1 MKNKG
6 YAISAIIYPLLLV
19 CLALILSIIYN
30 LSGKY
35 ELLSN
40 IKKNLFAE
48 DESIS
53 YPAVIGDI
61 TYDATINETSY
72 AAILGET
79 TVDATASTSTYDA
92 KGTNHNQTCNRGLTI
107 NSKAYVSAQG
117 VQLYN
122 CSCSAGHSHIG
133 NSVYCGGGC
142 DTVTGTTT
150 TYSCP
155 NGGTLSGKKC
165 IVTTYNCPNGGT
177 LNGTTCKTQGYTCP
191 NGGTLDGTTC
201 KTQEYT
207 CPNGG
212 TLNGTS
218 CVKQGYTCPNGGT
231 LNGTTCILKNQ
242 TFKDAILSNNSL
254 IQKEPT
260 LTATSS
266 ESGDESGL
274 YYSTDTNSGNPTYY
288 FRGNV
293 NNYVSFAGYTW
304 RIIRINEDGTI
315 RMIMTEGINNN
326 TGYAYVNQNAD
337 NYLAS
342 YYTNSDAK
350 KELESWY
357 NNKLINYDAYI
368 SQEEYCEAARVRN
381 DTSHA
386 EKLNNVT
393 LSLIGSYNPTFKCEN
408 DANNYGIVKSKI
420 GLITTDE
427 VIYAGG
433 YADKINLDY
442 YLNMSTTKHILTMSP
457 AGLRT
462 ASNIYDIWFVRN
474 WNILYSG
481 WSNQNGVLAATLSN
495 DKSTYFISSLVP
507 VINIYSTLKVSGTG
521 TKENPYTI
529 VENTKNNYLVSNKD
543 SKVLT
548 FTETSGSTRD
558 FYKSTNES
566 SLAGICTIY
575 FDNIKSTAYGPL
587 FVSTTETG
595 TNYYT
600 SNASLGTVKGNY
612 SFKYKGINWYVSA
625 GSFWYKNS
633 DASVTYTTLN
643 DINKLK
649 NITQFSSEVDCAK
662 AIIDLANKN

>member
-1 MKNKG
+1 MKNRG

-40 IKKNLFAE
+40 IKKNLFDE
-48 DESIS
+48 EESIS
-53 YPAVIGDI
+53 YPATLSDV

-72 AAILGET
+72 
-79 TVDATASTSTYDA
+79 DATINETS
-92 KGTNHNQTCNRGLTI
+92 
-107 NSKAYVSAQG
+107 
-117 VQLYN
+117 YN
-122 CSCSAGHSHIG
+122 ATSSNKRSCKSCSIVTLGNKGVCCTNNCTVQVTNGDSNYHIGYCSDGHSLV
-133 NSVYCGGGC
+133 NSVCGYGVTIGQTVEYDCTTTKVYSCPSGG
-142 DTVTGTTT
+142 TLSGTTCITQEYSCPSGGTLSGT
-150 TYSCP
+150 TCTTQEYICP
-155 NGGTLSGKKC
+155 NGGTLSG
-165 IVTTYNCPNGGT
+165 
-177 LNGTTCKTQGYTCP
+177 TTCTK
-191 NGGTLDGTTC
+191 
-201 KTQEYT
+201 QEYT
-207 CPNGG
+207 CPDGG
-212 TLNGTS
+212 ILS
-218 CVKQGYTCPNGGT
+218 
-231 LNGTTCILKNQ
+231 GTTCIFKNQ
-242 TFKDAILSNNSL
+242 TFKDAIFSNNSL

-260 LTATSS
+260 LTTTSS
-266 ESGDESGL
+266 EAGDESGL

-304 RIIRINEDGTI
+304 KIIRINEDGTI
-315 RMIMTEGINNN
+315 RMIMTEGINDN
-326 TGYAYVNQNAD
+326 TGYAYVNENAD

-357 NNKLINYDAYI
+357 NNKLINYDTYI

-381 DTSHA
+381 DSYHA
-386 EKLNNVT
+386 EKLNDAT
-393 LSLIGSYNPTFKCEN
+393 LTLADSYNPTFKCEN

-420 GLITTDE
+420 GLITVDE
-427 VIYAGG
+427 VMYAGG
-433 YADKINLDY
+433 YENKSNLDY

-457 AGLRT
+457 AGFRT
-462 ASNIYDIWFVRN
+462 GANIYDIWYIKIWDMIN
-474 WNILYSG
+474 LKYNSL
-481 WSNQNGVLAATLSN
+481 NGNLGSTLSN
-495 DKSTYFISSLVP
+495 ETNTQWISSLVP
-507 VINIYSTLKVSGTG
+507 VINIYSTLKVSGIG

-529 VENTKNNYLVSNKD
+529 VENTENNYLVSNKD

-548 FTETSGSTRD
+548 FTDTSGSTRD

-566 SLAGICTIY
+566 ALAGICTIY
-575 FDNIKSTAYGPL
+575 FDSITSTAYGPL
-587 FVSTTETG
+587 FVSTAETG

-600 SNASLGTVKGNY
+600 SDSSLGTVKGNY
-612 SFKYKGINWYVSA
+612 SFKYKGINWYVST

-649 NITQFSSEVDCAK
+649 NITQFSSEIDCAK

>member
-1 MKNKG
+1 MKNRG

-40 IKKNLFAE
+40 MKKNLFE
-48 DESIS
+48 EEETIS
-53 YPAVIGDI
+53 YPAVVGDI
-61 TYDATINETSY
+61 TSDASLKDNSYDATY
-72 AAILGET
+72 GET
-79 TVDATASTSTYDA
+79 TTDAKASTSTYNA
-92 KGTNHNQTCNRGLTI
+92 TGTKHNKTCDRQLTI
-107 NSKAYVSAQG
+107 TSTAYVTAQG

-122 CSCSAGHSHIG
+122 CSCSAGHSHVG

-155 NGGTLSGKKC
+155 NGGTLSGTTC
-165 IVTTYNCPNGGT
+165 TVTTY
-177 LNGTTCKTQGYTCP
+177 TCDE
-191 NGGTLDGTTC
+191 GTLDGTTC
-201 KTQEYT
+201 K
-207 CPNGG
+207 
-212 TLNGTS
+212 
-218 CVKQGYTCPNGGT
+218 KQGYTCPNGGT
-231 LNGTTCILKNQ
+231 LNGTKCVKKEYTCDEGTLDGTKCVKKGYTCPKGGILNGTTCILKNQ
-242 TFKDAILSNNSL
+242 TLKDAIFSNNSI

-260 LTATSS
+260 LTTTSS
-266 ESGDESGL
+266 EAGDESGL
-274 YYSTDTNSGNPTYY
+274 YYSTNTNSGNPTYY

-304 RIIRINEDGTI
+304 RIIRINEDGTV
-315 RMIMTEGINNN
+315 RMIMTEGINDN
-326 TGYAYVNQNAD
+326 TGYAYVNDNAD
-337 NYLAS
+337 NYLSS

-350 KELESWY
+350 KELDSWY

-368 SQEEYCEAARVRN
+368 SQEEYCEAAKVRN
-381 DTSHA
+381 DTYHS

-420 GLITTDE
+420 GLITVDE
-427 VIYAGG
+427 AIYAGG
-433 YADKINLDY
+433 YADKVNLDY

-457 AGLRT
+457 VGLRT
-462 ASNIYDIWFVRN
+462 SSNIYDIWFIRN
-474 WNILYSG
+474 WNLLYSG
-481 WSNQNGVLAATLSN
+481 WSDQNGYLSATLSN
-495 DKSTYFISSLVP
+495 DKSKYYISSLVP
-507 VINIYSTLKVSGTG
+507 VINIYSTLKVTGTG

-529 VENTKNNYLVSNKD
+529 VESNKNSYLVSNKD

-548 FTETSGSTRD
+548 FTEESGKTRD
-558 FYKSTNES
+558 FYKSTDES

-587 FVSTTETG
+587 FVSTSETG

-600 SNASLGTVKGNY
+600 SDTSLGTVKGNY

-633 DASVTYTTLN
+633 DANITYTNLN

-649 NITQFSSEVDCAK
+649 NVTQFSSEIDCAK

>member
-1 MKNKG
+1 MKNRG

-40 IKKNLFAE
+40 IKKNLFE
-48 DESIS
+48 EEETIS
-53 YPAVIGDI
+53 YPAVVGDI
-61 TYDATINETSY
+61 TSDASLKDNSYDATF
-72 AAILGET
+72 GET
-79 TVDATASTSTYDA
+79 TTDAKASQSTYNA
-92 KGTNHNQTCNRGLTI
+92 TGTKHNQVCSRPLTI
-107 NSKAYVSAQG
+107 TSKAYVNAQG

-122 CSCSAGHSHIG
+122 CTCSAGHSHIG
-133 NSVYCGGGC
+133 NSTYCGGGC

-155 NGGTLSGKKC
+155 NGGTLSGTTC
-165 IVTTYNCPNGGT
+165 TVTTY
-177 LNGTTCKTQGYTCP
+177 TCDE
-191 NGGTLDGTTC
+191 GTLDGTTC
-201 KTQEYT
+201 K
-207 CPNGG
+207 
-212 TLNGTS
+212 
-218 CVKQGYTCPNGGT
+218 KQGYTCPNGGT
-231 LNGTTCILKNQ
+231 LNGTKCVKQEYTCNEGTLNGTKCVKQGYTCPKGGILNGTTCILKNQ
-242 TFKDAILSNNSL
+242 TLKDAIFSNNSI

-260 LTATSS
+260 LTTTSS

-274 YYSTDTNSGNPTYY
+274 YYSTNTNSGNPTYY

-304 RIIRINEDGTI
+304 RIIRINEDGTV

-326 TGYAYVNQNAD
+326 TGYAYVNDNAD

-350 KELESWY
+350 KELDSWY

-368 SQEEYCEAARVRN
+368 SQEEYCEAAKVRN
-381 DTSHA
+381 DTTHA

-420 GLITTDE
+420 GLITVDE

-457 AGLRT
+457 VGLRT
-462 ASNIYDIWFVRN
+462 SSNIYDIWFVRN
-474 WNILYSG
+474 WNLLYSA
-481 WSNQNGVLAATLSN
+481 WSNQNGYLSSTLSN
-495 DKSTYFISSLVP
+495 EKNKFYISSLVP
-507 VINIYSTLKVSGTG
+507 VINIYSTLKVTGTG

-529 VENTKNNYLVSNKD
+529 VESNKNSYLVSNKD

-548 FTETSGSTRD
+548 FTEGSGKTRD
-558 FYKSTNES
+558 FYKSTDES

-587 FVSTTETG
+587 FVSTSETG

-600 SNASLGTVKGNY
+600 SDASLGTVKGNY
-612 SFKYKGINWYVSA
+612 SFRYKGINWYVSA
-625 GSFWYKNS
+625 GSLWYKNS
-633 DASVTYTTLN
+633 DANITYTNLN

-649 NITQFSSEVDCAK
+649 NVTQFSSEIDCAK